1 MGNFVADS
9 PGIKTPQLG
18 FGSGLI
24 GNFLQASPQLVGA
37 LRAPRFCWG
46 ARKACSVRHN
56 LNARVL
62 DAVIEFVDVVG
73 YVDVIIEI
81 PVHDVVSGGAS

>member
-24 GNFLQASPQLVGA
+24 GNFLQATPQLVGA

-56 LNARVL
+56 LNARIF
-62 DAVIEFVDVVG
+62 DAVLEVVNIIRN
-73 YVDVIIEI
+73 VEIKIEI
-81 PVHDVVSGGAS
+81 SVYDIVPGGGS